1 MMRAPQGSRA
11 PAGRGGSETAAAPRR
26 ARPVDVARTL
36 LALGAIV
43 PGLVAGVAVW
53 LVTRD
58 RRRALNRALAL
69 WGELGTAAAGIRLEV
84 AGRQHLDVRP
94 AVFLIN
100 HQSGVDPIIVCAL
113 LRRDFVGVAKR
124 EVRRNPV
131 LGPAFAFAGTVFLDR
146 VDPERALRALAPAV
160 ETLRAGVS
168 IAIAP
173 EGTRSRDHRLGRFKK
188 GAFRLALAARTPIV
202 PIVIENS
209 RDVLPR
215 GAWIMTPAT
224 VRVAVHP
231 PIATQGWSLD
241 ELDARIA
248 DVRRIYERALEP
260 AASAP
265 PAMVPSAIGR

>member
-1 MMRAPQGSRA
+1 MQPPRGPRAEARA
-11 PAGRGGSETAAAPRR
+11 GNARGAAAPRR
-26 ARPVDVARTL
+26 VRPADVARTL

-43 PGLVAGVAVW
+43 PGLVAGVAAW
-53 LVTRD
+53 LLTRD

-69 WGELGTAAAGIRLEV
+69 WGKLGTAAAGIRLEV
-84 AGRQHLDVRP
+84 SGRQHLDVRP

-100 HQSGVDPIIVCAL
+100 HQSGVDPIIACAL

-124 EVRRNPV
+124 EVQRNPL

-146 VDPERALRALAPAV
+146 HDRERALRALAPAV
-160 ETLRAGVS
+160 DTLRTGVS

-173 EGTRSRDHRLGRFKK
+173 EGTRSRDRRVGPFKK
-188 GAFRLALAARTPIV
+188 GAFRIALAARVPIV

-224 VRVAVHP
+224 VRVAVHA
-231 PIATQGWSLD
+231 PIATRGWTVE
-241 ELDARIA
+241 ELELRIA
-248 DVRRIYERALEP
+248 DVHRIYERTL
-260 AASAP
+260 AA
-265 PAMVPSAIGR
+265 